1 VQLNTAMT
9 FLQKHAAYM
18 QRAKAL
24 EDENRRAGPP
34 TFLQRLVGDWTF
46 SDFRLAYAA
55 LESTPWRFV
64 LPASIAS
71 VAVVWLNFARARTL
85 GTILDQLGA
94 APVLLQS
101 TGVEAPAGGRGGV
114 LSGVA
119 ATLGGSGDF
128 WRSIALL
135 AGLAVVDWVAC
146 TLRDFLFERARA
158 SRLLSSRVQY
168 LSAMM
173 RQDLAFHDAH
183 KSSDLAQRLSSDPEA
198 MDDFTI
204 YALDR
209 LLRGLSALAT
219 LAYMLAS
226 DWQMMVLGV
235 ALRLPFIL
243 QLVEASVRIVGSYER
258 LLRETAMKAQSRATE
273 TLANVR
279 VIQASTAEEAEVR
292 GYALLLLEYLHM
304 FASSAAVMAV
314 FRHTERVILALND
327 LAALAFGAYRI
338 WSGRL
343 SLGRFTSYR
352 SHIDTFTDQFR
363 ELEALYKSLR
373 KATAQS
379 RRYYGLLQREPA
391 IPSLLST
398 PTEAQ
403 LEAELA
409 SDGSAGGG
417 GTGDVCPAQQP
428 VGRSERS
435 AAADAATDGA
445 STAVASAGAGLRM
458 RRRLASKSPARQR
471 VQAEQLAAG
480 LPTLQSPPLKAPA
493 RRVGASPSAAG
504 VAGSA
509 SEAPAGAPSAPA
521 RHIRG
526 DVALHHVYFSY
537 QAQPPA
543 AAGGAHAP
551 GSSAAAAACTLP
563 GGEGDGA
570 GASAAAASMPGAQQW
585 TLQDVDFA
593 VKAGTRVAI
602 VGTSGSGKTTLV
614 RLLMRFFDPL
624 RGSVTLDGHPLAAFS
639 ARALRSAVAMV
650 DQDTALMDRSV
661 LENLLLGCSPAQIRR
676 ISEEA
681 RRRGLAG
688 SESRSDA
695 GGGGDSDD
703 DAGSVSTAHSGS
715 ACSMAASVR
724 STRTH
729 SGAAASSSGLFAC
742 PSLDQVVGAAKR
754 ALCHEFIAA
763 LPQGYCTPLGE
774 RGGRLSGGQR
784 QRIVVLR
791 AILRDPAVLVLDE
804 VRGDGR
810 GRGRQN
816 WKRVGVAGMGVAK
829 QACIARS
836 MRLVVAAHRP
846 VALSSAFHPRITWIL
861 CSLACGCPS
870 FALTSFFL
878 LSPLQATSAL
888 DAQSEAA
895 VNAALEHLM
904 HGRTTFV
911 VAHRLASAMKCDLIL
926 GACTLR
932 WGAGGVVFS
941 V

>member
-1 VQLNTAMT
+1 MT

-34 TFLQRLVGDWTF
+34 TFIQRLVGDWAL

-55 LESTPWRFV
+55 LESAPWRFV

-94 APVLLQS
+94 APLLLQA
-101 TGVEAPAGGRGGV
+101 TGVEAPAGVRGGL

-119 ATLGGSGDF
+119 ATFGGSGDF

-391 IPSLLST
+391 VPSLLST
-398 PTEAQ
+398 PTGAQ

-409 SDGSAGGG
+409 SDGGAGSGAGG
-417 GTGDVCPAQQP
+417 VCPALPPPQP
-428 VGRSERS
+428 AGQLER
-435 AAADAATDGA
+435 AARAATAPDGV
-445 STAVASAGAGLRM
+445 STAVASTGAGLRM

-493 RRVGASPSAAG
+493 RG
-504 VAGSA
+504 VAASSTGAAASA
-509 SEAPAGAPSAPA
+509 SEASAGVPSAPT

-537 QAQPPA
+537 QAQPAA
-543 AAGGAHAP
+543 AAGEGGAGADA
-551 GSSAAAAACTLP
+551 GAAAAL
-563 GGEGDGA
+563 
-570 GASAAAASMPGAQQW
+570 GAQQW

-593 VKAGTRVAI
+593 VKAGTRVAL

-624 RGSVTLDGHPLAAFS
+624 RGSVTLDGHPLAAYS

-688 SESRSDA
+688 SESHSGA
-695 GGGGDSDD
+695 GGESDD

-715 ACSMAASVR
+715 ACSMATSVR

-729 SGAAASSSGLFAC
+729 AGAAASSSGLFAC

-754 ALCHEFIAA
+754 AHCHEFIAA

-804 VRGDGR
+804 VRDDGR
-810 GRGRQN
+810 SG
-816 WKRVGVAGMGVAK
+816 
-829 QACIARS
+829 
-836 MRLVVAAHRP
+836 
-846 VALSSAFHPRITWIL
+846 
-861 CSLACGCPS
+861 
-870 FALTSFFL
+870 
-878 LSPLQATSAL
+878 
-888 DAQSEAA
+888 
-895 VNAALEHLM
+895 
-904 HGRTTFV
+904 
-911 VAHRLASAMKCDLIL
+911 
-926 GACTLR
+926 
-932 WGAGGVVFS
+932 
-941 V
+941 

>member
-1 VQLNTAMT
+1 L
-9 FLQKHAAYM
+9 
-18 QRAKAL
+18 
-24 EDENRRAGPP
+24 
-34 TFLQRLVGDWTF
+34 

-94 APVLLQS
+94 APLLLQS
-101 TGVEAPAGGRGGV
+101 AGVDTPAVERGG
-114 LSGVA
+114 LLRGVA
-119 ATLGGSGDF
+119 ATFGGSGDF

-209 LLRGLSALAT
+209 LLRGLSALVT

-391 IPSLLST
+391 IPSLLAT

-409 SDGSAGGG
+409 SDSSAGGDA
-417 GTGDVCPAQQP
+417 GDVCPALPPQQP
-428 VGRSERS
+428 AVRLERAAETG
-435 AAADAATDGA
+435 AAADGV
-445 STAVASAGAGLRM
+445 STAVASAGAVLRM

-480 LPTLQSPPLKAPA
+480 LPTLQSPPMKALA
-493 RRVGASPSAAG
+493 RRVAAFSTGAAG
-504 VAGSA
+504 PA
-509 SEAPAGAPSAPA
+509 SEAPASPPSASA

-537 QAQPPA
+537 QAPPPA
-543 AAGGAHAP
+543 ADGRSASTAGAGP
-551 GSSAAAAACTLP
+551 AAGTLP
-563 GGEGDGA
+563 GEGGFGADA
-570 GASAAAASMPGAQQW
+570 GAAVASTSGAQQW

-593 VKAGTRVAI
+593 VKAGTRVAL

-688 SESRSDA
+688 SENRSGA
-695 GGGGDSDD
+695 GGGGGESDD
-703 DAGSVSTAHSGS
+703 DTGSVSTAHSGS
-715 ACSMAASVR
+715 ACSIAASVR

-729 SGAAASSSGLFAC
+729 AGTAASSSGLFAC

-754 ALCHEFIAA
+754 AHCHEFIAA

-804 VRGDGR
+804 VRRGREKWRGRQREERPRAGDGR
-810 GRGRQN
+810 WRNDGLWARE
-816 WKRVGVAGMGVAK
+816 AFEP
-829 QACIARS
+829 ACTGHTLILPCRCTS
-836 MRLVVAAHRP
+836 SGCFLS
-846 VALSSAFHPRITWIL
+846 ALHPRTPVTLSCLSARLPATIHPL
-861 CSLACGCPS
+861 SLHWLAASSPPRRRPRRSTRSRRLPS
-870 FALTSFFL
+870 TQR
-878 LSPLQATSAL
+878 LST
-888 DAQSEAA
+888 
-895 VNAALEHLM
+895 
-904 HGRTTFV
+904 
-911 VAHRLASAMKCDLIL
+911 
-926 GACTLR
+926 
-932 WGAGGVVFS
+932 
-941 V
+941 